1 MMDLECHG
9 VRVERNRRAVIEIE
23 SLRVR
28 GGRTTAILGPNGS
41 GKTTLLRVIAGLERA
56 QAGRITFGGAPVV
69 SGSSIAFVF
78 QEQVFLT
85 RSVRD
90 NLELGLR
97 LRRVESA
104 QRRARVNDAASL
116 LGVSHLL
123 DRRADRLSGGEGRRV
138 SLARALCL
146 RTPLVLMDEPLEGLD
161 ERTYSRLLDELP
173 QLLSAFDATTL
184 LVTHNG
190 REALQLAQDLVV
202 LVDGRVH
209 AAGDKRDIATRP
221 PTSAVAEALGY
232 FVLSAGGRSVA
243 VAPDALRIGTG
254 AVPFS
259 MVVERVLDLVERRE
273 IVGRIG
279 EARVRVPIEAHEVP
293 PSADDVV
300 IVHAERS
307 NEVS

>member
-1 MMDLECHG
+1 MDLECHD
-9 VRVERNRRAVIEIE
+9 VRVERNRRTILEIE

-41 GKTTLLRVIAGLERA
+41 DKTTLLRVIAGLECPKG
-56 QAGRITFGGAPVV
+56 GRVTFGGVPVA

-78 QEQVFLT
+78 QEQVFLM

-97 LRRVESA
+97 LRGVDPA
-104 QRRARVNDAASL
+104 QRRVRVDDAARV

-123 DRRADRLSGGEGRRV
+123 ERRADRLSGGEGRRV

-146 RTPLVLMDEPLEGLD
+146 RAPLVLMDEPLEGLD
-161 ERTYSRLLDELP
+161 ERTYARLLDELP

-184 LVTHNG
+184 LVTHSWS
-190 REALQLAQDLVV
+190 EAFRLAQDLIV

-209 AAGDKRDIATRP
+209 AAGDKRDIAKHP
-221 PTSAVAEALGY
+221 PTRAVADALGHS
-232 FVLSAGGRSVA
+232 VLIVDGRQVA
-243 VAPDALRIGTG
+243 VPPNALRMGTG
-254 AVPFS
+254 AVQFS
-259 MVVERVLDLVERRE
+259 MVVERVLDLIESRQ

-279 EARVRVPIEAHEVP
+279 EVRVAVPVEAHEMA

-300 IVHAERS
+300 IVHATRS
-307 NEVS
+307 NDVC